1 MLLKKSALNCA
12 NVKTLPFDFMNKNLQ
27 HVTQLGLAILI
38 MSSSGTLGSFIS
50 LSPPFTIWIRCF
62 IGAMALWLF
71 LKWTKQPTF
80 IGWGK
85 DFQLLA
91 VSSIFLGL
99 HWVSYFYA
107 LSLSGVA
114 VGMLSLFTYPVI
126 TSLLEPMILNSK
138 FRIWDVAL
146 AFVAFLG
153 IFFLIPEYNLENSTT
168 IGAVIG
174 MFSAFFY
181 SIRNILLKKNISDHS
196 GSTLMYYQLLIVTIV
211 LSPIIFIIDFSQTI
225 SILSSEW
232 HAVLILG
239 LFTTTIGHTLFVM
252 SFKHF
257 TITAV
262 SIISNLTPLFGIVLG
277 YLFLNEV
284 PNEKVLIG
292 GGIIMFSVMAESI
305 RTILRR
311 NKKGATN

>member
-1 MLLKKSALNCA
+1 
-12 NVKTLPFDFMNKNLQ
+12 MNKNIHHL
-27 HVTQLGLAILI
+27 TQLGLAILI
-38 MSSSGTLGSFIS
+38 MSSSGTLGSYIS
-50 LSPPFTIWIRCF
+50 LPPPLTIWIRCF
-62 IGAMALWLF
+62 LGVMALWLF
-71 LKWTKQPTF
+71 LKWTKQSTF

-107 LSLSGVA
+107 LSASGVA

-126 TSLLEPMILNSK
+126 TSLLEPFMLKTK
-138 FRIWDVAL
+138 FKIWDMAL
-146 AFVAFLG
+146 AFVAFSG
-153 IFFLIPEYNLENSTT
+153 IFFLIPEYSLDNSTT
-168 IGAVIG
+168 VGAVVG

-181 SIRNILLKKNISDHS
+181 SIRNILLKKNISEHS
-196 GSTLMYYQLLIVTIV
+196 GSTLMYYQLLI
-211 LSPIIFIIDFSQTI
+211 I
-225 SILSSEW
+225 SILLCPVVFLTDFNLTASILSKQW
-232 HAVLILG
+232 HALLILG

-262 SIISNLTPLFGIVLG
+262 SIISNLTPLFGIILG

-284 PNEKVLIG
+284 PNERVLIG

-305 RTILRR
+305 RAIMSG
-311 NKKGATN
+311 NKKGAAN